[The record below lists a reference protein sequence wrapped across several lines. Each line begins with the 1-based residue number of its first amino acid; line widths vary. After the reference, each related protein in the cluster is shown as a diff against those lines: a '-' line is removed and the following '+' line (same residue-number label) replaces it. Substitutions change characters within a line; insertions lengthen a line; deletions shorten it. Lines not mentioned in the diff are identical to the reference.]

1 MINRK
6 WYYVILQSRAITP
19 ARKTL
24 VESQIDSSRDNDF
37 IIIKT
42 IYIYIKRNSS
52 NSETD
57 KVHENNKNMK
67 CVLTKT

>member
-42 IYIYIKRNSS
+42 IYIYIYKEIQVIRKLIKYMR
-52 NSETD
+52 T
-57 KVHENNKNMK
+57 
-67 CVLTKT
+67 TRI